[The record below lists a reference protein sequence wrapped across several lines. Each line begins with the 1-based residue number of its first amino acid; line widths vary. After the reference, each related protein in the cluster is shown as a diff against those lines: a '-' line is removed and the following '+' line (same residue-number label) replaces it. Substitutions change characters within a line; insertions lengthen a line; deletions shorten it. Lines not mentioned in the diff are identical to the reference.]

1 MVRRKGLLKL
11 KGGEIVVIRVNIQ
24 TGEEIVIEPI
34 NDEDRKGLKKV
45 IENLYYIN
53 QDRVLKGQPRTA

>member
-1 MVRRKGLLKL
+1 M
-11 KGGEIVVIRVNIQ
+11 VIRVNIQ